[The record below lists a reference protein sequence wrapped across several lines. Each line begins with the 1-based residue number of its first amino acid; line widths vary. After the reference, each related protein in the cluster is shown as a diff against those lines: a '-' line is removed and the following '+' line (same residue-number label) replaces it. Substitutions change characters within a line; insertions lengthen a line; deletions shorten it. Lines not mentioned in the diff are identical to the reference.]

1 MLVSK
6 QAHFDPALAPKRI
19 LSLDGGGLRGVLT
32 LEYLD
37 VMEQILRRRSGRD
50 DLRLCE
56 YFDLIGGT
64 STGSIIA
71 AALACGMT
79 VAQLKTL
86 YRELGSAVFQRSFF
100 RRGVFAPKFPAE
112 RVQAA
117 L

>member
-1 MLVSK
+1 MPMTRQHHL
-6 QAHFDPALAPKRI
+6 DPAITPKRV
-19 LSLDGGGLRGVLT
+19 LALDGGGLRGVLT

-37 VMEQILRRRSGRD
+37 LIEQILRRRSRND

-79 VAQLKTL
+79 VAELKKL
-86 YRELGSAVFQRSFF
+86 YGDLGKAVFQRSIF
-100 RRGVFAPKFPAE
+100 RRGLLAPKFPAE
-112 RVQAA
+112 
-117 L
+117 